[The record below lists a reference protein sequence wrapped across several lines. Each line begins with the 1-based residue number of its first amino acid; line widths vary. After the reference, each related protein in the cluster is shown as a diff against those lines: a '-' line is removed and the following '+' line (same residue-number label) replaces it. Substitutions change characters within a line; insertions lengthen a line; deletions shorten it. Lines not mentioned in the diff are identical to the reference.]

1 MEYLIYKFVTSFL
14 IAYLF
19 SLIVINTCDGIK
31 YIWNRLHH
39 NDSEWVDDE
48 TVNKETEED

>member
-19 SLIVINTCDGIK
+19 SLIVINIYDGIK

-39 NDSEWVDDE
+39 NDSEWVDND